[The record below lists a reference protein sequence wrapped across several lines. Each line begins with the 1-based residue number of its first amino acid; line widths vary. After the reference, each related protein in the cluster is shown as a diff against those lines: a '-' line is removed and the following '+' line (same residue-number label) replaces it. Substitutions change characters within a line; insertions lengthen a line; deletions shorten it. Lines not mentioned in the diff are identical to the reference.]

1 MATMRLQRFLAR
13 AGVASRRQAEEL
25 ITAGK
30 VRVNGKVAELGSSVD
45 PERDRVAVG
54 SRKIRLA
61 EKRWLALH
69 KPIGIVTTASD
80 EKGRRT
86 VFDLLPES
94 RGLAYVGRLDAGTTG
109 LLLLTTDGDAVH
121 RLTHPRWK
129 VPRRYIGLISGLSH
143 SDLAARAAGRV
154 LVDGRPVVPVRVST
168 KPGRDDHCVLDVT
181 LTEGRNRII
190 RRWVEEM
197 GGEVKRLARVEYG
210 PVKLGDL
217 APGEWRPL
225 TPPEERGLYK
235 AIGMTSKED
244 A

>member
-1 MATMRLQRFLAR
+1 MRLQRFLAR

-25 ITAGK
+25 ISAGK

-45 PERDRVAVG
+45 PDRDRVAIG
-54 SRKIRLA
+54 SRNIRLA
-61 EKRWLALH
+61 ERRWLALH

-86 VFDLLPES
+86 VLDLVPDS
-94 RGLAYVGRLDAGTTG
+94 RGLTYVGRLDAGTTG

-129 VPRRYIGLISGLSH
+129 VPRRYIGLVEGLEH
-143 SDLAARAAGRV
+143 ETLAARARQRV

-168 KPGRDDHCVLDVT
+168 KPGRDGHCVLDVT
-181 LTEGRNRII
+181 LTEGRNRIV

-225 TPPEERGLYK
+225 TPAEQRGLYK
-235 AIGMTSKED
+235 AIGMSSEGEK
-244 A
+244 

>member
-1 MATMRLQRFLAR
+1 MSTMRLQRYLAR

-25 ITAGK
+25 ITSGR

-45 PERDRVAVG
+45 SDRDRVQVG
-54 SRKIRLA
+54 SKTIRLA

-69 KPIGIVTTASD
+69 KPIGVVTTASD

-86 VFDLLPES
+86 VFDLLPAS
-94 RGLAYVGRLDAGTTG
+94 PGLAYVGRLDAGTTG

-129 VPRRYIGLISGLSH
+129 VPRRYIGLINGLDH
-143 SDLAARAAGRV
+143 TVLAAKASTRI
-154 LVDGRPVVPVRVST
+154 LVDGRPVLPLRVST
-168 KPGRDDHCVLDVT
+168 KPGRDGRCVLDVT
-181 LTEGRNRII
+181 LTEGRNRIV

-197 GGEVKRLARVEYG
+197 GGEVERLARVEYG

-217 APGEWRPL
+217 APGEYRPL

-235 AIGMTSKED
+235 AIGMNKETGK
-244 A
+244 

>member
-1 MATMRLQRFLAR
+1 VAKMRLQRFLAR

-25 ITAGK
+25 ITSGK

-54 SRKIRLA
+54 SRSIRLA
-61 EKRWLALH
+61 ERRWLALH
-69 KPIGIVTTASD
+69 KPIGIVTTAAD

-86 VFDLLPES
+86 VFDLVPDS
-94 RGLAYVGRLDAGTTG
+94 RGLTYVGRLDAGTTG

-129 VPRRYIGLISGLSH
+129 VPRRYIALVEGLAH
-143 SDLAARAAGRV
+143 DALAARARQRV

-168 KPGRDDHCVLDVT
+168 KPGRDGHCVMDVT
-181 LTEGRNRII
+181 LTEGRNRIV

-225 TPPEERGLYK
+225 TPAEERGLYK
-235 AIGMTSKED
+235 AIGMSGEGEK
-244 A
+244 